1 MVIFL
6 FLERNGNTVVNQ
18 PKYRYNEEKR
28 GDFMGDVFR
37 DGLTEISA
45 RQFEFV
51 TRDNLTPR
59 EAVAFLRSG
68 MQLRTFRDI
77 LMLVCGSEDREKELI
92 QGLLNQD
99 QTQQPDSVRKKV
111 RNWIS
116 GKSVPTE
123 REDVFRICF
132 ALKLDIAASERMLI
146 LLTQQGIHYR
156 NIREMIYAYCLR
168 YGMDY
173 RYACS
178 LAQQLE
184 RGKEPGNTKKEPV
197 THILRQEFQSVKAEE
212 DLFSFILRNKENLG
226 TTHNTAYS
234 YFCKML
240 ELLTGEN
247 LEGEGQ
253 YSMEY
258 VADTYLRLN
267 VPNEKNTSRYSDIQK
282 MVKRY
287 WPGPRSIKAMKSRGE
302 DVNRKTLLLLY
313 LVTGGVWDGEYDELD
328 EDYIQPR
335 EYMEGHCRRM
345 NEMLTQCGMGTIDP
359 RNVFDY
365 LVLFCLRPEDDQFM
379 SDRMAALAAE
389 IFQ

>member
-1 MVIFL
+1 
-6 FLERNGNTVVNQ
+6 
-18 PKYRYNEEKR
+18 
-28 GDFMGDVFR
+28 MGDIFR

-45 RQFEFV
+45 RQFDFV
-51 TRDNLTPR
+51 TRENLTPR

-77 LMLVCGSEDREKELI
+77 LLQVCGTEDREKQLI
-92 QGLLNQD
+92 QGLLEQD
-99 QTQQPDSVRKKV
+99 DTQQPDSVRKKV
-111 RNWIS
+111 RNWMN
-116 GKSVPTE
+116 GKSLPTE
-123 REDVFRICF
+123 REDVFRVCF
-132 ALKLDIAASERMLI
+132 ALKLDLAAAERMLI

-156 NIREMIYAYCLR
+156 NIREMVYAYCLR
-168 YGMDY
+168 YGMNY
-173 RYACS
+173 CHAFS
-178 LAQQLE
+178 LAQQLDK
-184 RGKEPGNTKKEPV
+184 GKESGNSKKEPV
-197 THILRQEFQSVKAEE
+197 THMLRQEFQSVKAEE
-212 DLFSFILRNKENLG
+212 DLFSFILRNRENLG

-234 YFCKML
+234 YFCRML
-240 ELLTGEN
+240 DLLTGET
-247 LEGEGQ
+247 LDGEGQ

-258 VADTYLRLN
+258 VADNYLRLN

-287 WPGPRSIKAMKSRGE
+287 WPGSRSIKAMKSRGE

-335 EYMEGHCRRM
+335 EYMEEHCRRM
-345 NEMLTQCGMGTIDP
+345 NEMLTQCGMGMIDP